1 MTYWK
6 CGSHQF
12 DLNKKTLLM
21 GIVNAT
27 PDSFSGDG
35 KLGQIALDNA
45 LRMIDDGADILDI
58 GGEST
63 RPGADK
69 ITAQCELD
77 RILPLVKEL
86 SQHSIPISVDT
97 TKAEVAKAALENGAS
112 IINDISGG
120 TFDEKML
127 PLIAESGCGYV
138 IMHLRG
144 TPQTMQ
150 WSEKTNAAT
159 NDVIA
164 EIKHFWKIQIE
175 KIIELGADK
184 TCIALDPGF
193 GFGKS
198 IEENLETLQRGRELK
213 SLGFPLLCA
222 VSRKST
228 IGKVLNIEKPEERIW
243 GSAVCAAIAINT
255 GYDILRVH
263 DVREMKQVVQMAD
276 AITRDQLIH
285 SGAQASR
292 LHQPGGHVI

>member
-1 MTYWK
+1 MDYWK

-12 DLNKKTLLM
+12 DLSKKTLVM

-35 KLGQIALDNA
+35 KLGQIAIDSA

-69 ITAQCELD
+69 ISAQCEID
-77 RILPLVKEL
+77 RILPLVKVL
-86 SQHSIPISVDT
+86 SQYSIPLSIDT
-97 TKAEVAKAALENGAS
+97 TKAEVAKAALEHGAS

-127 PLIAESGCGYV
+127 SLIASTGCGYV

-150 WSEKTNAAT
+150 WSEKPDNAT
-159 NDVIA
+159 KNVIA
-164 EIKHFWKIQIE
+164 EIIDFWKIQIE
-175 KIIELGADK
+175 SAIKLGVDK

-198 IEENLETLQRGRELK
+198 IVENMETLRRGKELGA
-213 SLGFPLLCA
+213 LGHPLLCA

-228 IGKVLNIEKPEERIW
+228 IGKILAIEKPEERIW
-243 GSAVCAAIAINT
+243 GSAACAAIAINN
-255 GYDILRVH
+255 GYNILRVH
-263 DVREMKQVVQMAD
+263 NVREMKQVAQMAD
-276 AITRDQLIH
+276 AIGRNH
-285 SGAQASR
+285 R
-292 LHQPGGHVI
+292 V

>member
-12 DLNKKTLLM
+12 DLSKKTLVM

-35 KLGQIALDNA
+35 KLGQIAIDSA
-45 LRMIDDGADILDI
+45 LRMIDDGADVLDI

-69 ITAQCELD
+69 ISVQEELD
-77 RILPLVKEL
+77 RILPLLKVL
-86 SQHSIPISVDT
+86 SQHPIPLSIDT
-97 TKAEVAKAALENGAS
+97 TKAEVAQVALDHGAS

-120 TFDEKML
+120 TFDENML
-127 PLIAESGCGYV
+127 PLIASSSCGYV
-138 IMHLRG
+138 MMHLRG

-150 WSEKTNAAT
+150 WSEKTNGAT

-164 EIKHFWKIQIE
+164 EIIHFWKTQIDNAI
-175 KIIELGADK
+175 KSGVDK

-198 IEENLETLQRGRELK
+198 IGENLQTLQRGKELK
-213 SLGFPLLCA
+213 SLGHPLLCA

-228 IGKVLNIEKPEERIW
+228 IGKVLDIEQPEERIW
-243 GSAVCAAIAINT
+243 GSAACAAIAINN

-263 DVREMKQVVQMAD
+263 DVREMKQVAQMAD
-276 AITRDQLIH
+276 AIARNRRI
-285 SGAQASR
+285 
-292 LHQPGGHVI
+292 

>member
-1 MTYWK
+1 MAYWK
-6 CGSHQF
+6 CGSHQL
-12 DLNKKTLLM
+12 DLGKRTLLM

-35 KLGQIALDNA
+35 KLGRTAIDSA

-69 ITAQCELD
+69 ISAKCELD
-77 RILPLVKEL
+77 RILPLIKVL
-86 SQHSIPISVDT
+86 SHRSIPISVDT
-97 TKAEVAKAALENGAS
+97 TKAEVAKAVLEQGAS

-127 PLIAESGCGYV
+127 PLIASSDCGYV

-150 WSEKTNAAT
+150 WSEKVHHASC
-159 NDVIA
+159 DVIA
-164 EIKHFWKIQIE
+164 EISHFWQRQIE
-175 KIIELGADK
+175 LALRLGIDK
-184 TCIALDPGF
+184 NCIALDPGF

-198 IEENLETLQRGRELK
+198 LAENLETLRRGKELEL
-213 SLGFPLLCA
+213 LGFPLLCA

-228 IGKVLNIEKPEERIW
+228 IGKVLGIENPEERIW
-243 GSAVCAAIAINT
+243 GSATCAAIAISN

-263 DVREMKQVVQMAD
+263 DVREMRQVAQMAD
-276 AITRDQLIH
+276 AITR
-285 SGAQASR
+285 
-292 LHQPGGHVI
+292 PNF

>member
-12 DLNKKTLLM
+12 DLSKKTLLM
-21 GIVNAT
+21 GIINTT

-35 KLGQIALDNA
+35 KLGKLAIDSA
-45 LRMIDDGADILDI
+45 LRMMDEGADILDI

-69 ITAQCELD
+69 ISAQCELD
-77 RILPLVKEL
+77 RILPLLKVL
-86 SQHSIPISVDT
+86 SQRSIPISIDT
-97 TKAEVAKAALENGAS
+97 TKSEVAKAALEYGAS

-120 TFDEKML
+120 AFDEKML
-127 PLIAESGCGYV
+127 PLIASSGCGYV

-144 TPQTMQ
+144 TPQTMR
-150 WSEKTNAAT
+150 WSEKTNNAT

-164 EIKHFWKIQIE
+164 EIIHFWKTQIE
-175 KIIELGADK
+175 TALELGIDK
-184 TCIALDPGF
+184 NCIALDPGF

-198 IEENLETLQRGRELK
+198 VAENLKTLRRGKELK

-228 IGKVLNIEKPEERIW
+228 IGKVLDIENPEERIW
-243 GSAVCAAIAINT
+243 GSAACAAIAINN

-263 DVREMKQVVQMAD
+263 DVREMKQVARMAD
-276 AITRDQLIH
+276 AIYKKYF
-285 SGAQASR
+285 
-292 LHQPGGHVI
+292 

>member
-12 DLNKKTLLM
+12 DLRKKTLLM

-35 KLGQIALDNA
+35 KLGQTAIDSA
-45 LRMIDDGADILDI
+45 LRMMDDGADILDI

-69 ITAQCELD
+69 ISAREELD
-77 RILPLVKEL
+77 RILPLVKVL
-86 SQHSIPISVDT
+86 SQRSIPISIDT
-97 TKAEVAKAALENGAS
+97 TKAEVAKAALEHGAS

-120 TFDEKML
+120 TFDENML
-127 PLIAESGCGYV
+127 PLVATSGCGYV

-150 WSEKTNAAT
+150 WSEKTNSAT

-164 EIKHFWKIQIE
+164 EIIHFWKTQIE
-175 KIIELGADK
+175 TALNLGMDK
-184 TCIALDPGF
+184 NCIALDPGF

-198 IEENLETLQRGRELK
+198 IAENLATLQRGKELQ

-228 IGKVLNIEKPEERIW
+228 IGKVLNIENPEDRIW
-243 GSAVCAAIAINT
+243 GSAACAAIAINN
-255 GYDILRVH
+255 GYDILRTH
-263 DVREMKQVVQMAD
+263 DVREMKQVAVMAD
-276 AITRDQLIH
+276 AVA
-285 SGAQASR
+285 GA
-292 LHQPGGHVI
+292 

>member
-6 CGSHQF
+6 CGSHTF
-12 DLNKKTLLM
+12 DLSKKTLLM

-35 KLGQIALDNA
+35 KLGQIAIDSA

-69 ITAQCELD
+69 ISAQCELN
-77 RILPLVKEL
+77 RILPLVKVL
-86 SQHSIPISVDT
+86 SRHSVFISVDT
-97 TKAEVAKAALENGAS
+97 NKAEVAKAALEHGAS

-120 TFDEKML
+120 TFDEQML
-127 PLIAESGCGYV
+127 PLIASSGCGYV

-150 WSEKTNAAT
+150 WSEKTNDAT

-164 EIKHFWKIQIE
+164 EIIHFWNTQIE
-175 KIIELGADK
+175 NAIRQGIDK
-184 TCIALDPGF
+184 SCIALDPGF

-198 IEENLETLQRGRELK
+198 IEENLQTLRRGNELK
-213 SLGFPLLCA
+213 LSGHPLLCA

-228 IGKVLNIEKPEERIW
+228 IGKVLEIEKPEERIW
-243 GSAVCAAIAINT
+243 GSAACAAIAINN
-255 GYDILRVH
+255 GYNILRMH
-263 DVREMKQVVQMAD
+263 DVREMKQVAQMAD
-276 AITRDQLIH
+276 AILRNI
-285 SGAQASR
+285 
-292 LHQPGGHVI
+292 